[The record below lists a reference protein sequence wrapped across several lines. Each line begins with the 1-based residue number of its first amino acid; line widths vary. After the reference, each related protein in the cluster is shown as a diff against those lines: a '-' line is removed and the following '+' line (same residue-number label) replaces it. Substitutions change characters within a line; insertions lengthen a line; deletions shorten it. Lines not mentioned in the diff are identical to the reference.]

1 MRNKKVFFILPAV
14 FFVLL
19 VVALGCLN
27 SKPNTL
33 EFYLMDSGKKDVF
46 EYLTQKFSAETKNRY
61 KIEILTAAD
70 SRQYLRARI
79 ERKDI
84 PDVIAMDG
92 NSIYTEL
99 AEGGYLMNLEKE
111 KFIKSINEH
120 YINMLYQING
130 SKGRE
135 ILGIPYAVN
144 ASGLM
149 YNKAIFEK
157 YGLTPP
163 ETWSELIDVC
173 AVLKNAGIPA
183 FAMSFGENWT
193 SLPVWNNIVPVIVP
207 DSFIEQKNS
216 GNTSFLQ
223 THREVLEKYAAL
235 LNYTKGT
242 DAISAVYL
250 DAVKD
255 FANGRIAMMVNGI
268 WTVPLIKRANPDA
281 KIDTIVFPSCDL
293 ELKNTVNSGID
304 IVLTI
309 SKDSE
314 KKRIAKKFVQFLL
327 RPENSQIYIDR
338 HYSFST
344 VNGVTQNDPSFAG
357 LIEIMKEGRISDFP
371 DHYYPAGFD
380 LASILTD
387 FARNKEKR
395 IPDEKNITAT
405 LARCDSEYEQ
415 CLKLR

>member
-1 MRNKKVFFILPAV
+1 MRSKKVFFILPAV

-135 ILGIPYAVN
+135 IL
-144 ASGLM
+144 
-149 YNKAIFEK
+149 
-157 YGLTPP
+157 
-163 ETWSELIDVC
+163 
-173 AVLKNAGIPA
+173 
-183 FAMSFGENWT
+183 
-193 SLPVWNNIVPVIVP
+193 
-207 DSFIEQKNS
+207 
-216 GNTSFLQ
+216 
-223 THREVLEKYAAL
+223 
-235 LNYTKGT
+235 
-242 DAISAVYL
+242 
-250 DAVKD
+250 
-255 FANGRIAMMVNGI
+255 
-268 WTVPLIKRANPDA
+268 
-281 KIDTIVFPSCDL
+281 
-293 ELKNTVNSGID
+293 
-304 IVLTI
+304 
-309 SKDSE
+309 
-314 KKRIAKKFVQFLL
+314 
-327 RPENSQIYIDR
+327 
-338 HYSFST
+338 
-344 VNGVTQNDPSFAG
+344 
-357 LIEIMKEGRISDFP
+357 
-371 DHYYPAGFD
+371 
-380 LASILTD
+380 
-387 FARNKEKR
+387 
-395 IPDEKNITAT
+395 
-405 LARCDSEYEQ
+405 
-415 CLKLR
+415 

>member
-1 MRNKKVFFILPAV
+1 
-14 FFVLL
+14 
-19 VVALGCLN
+19 
-27 SKPNTL
+27 
-33 EFYLMDSGKKDVF
+33 
-46 EYLTQKFSAETKNRY
+46 
-61 KIEILTAAD
+61 
-70 SRQYLRARI
+70 
-79 ERKDI
+79 
-84 PDVIAMDG
+84 
-92 NSIYTEL
+92 
-99 AEGGYLMNLEKE
+99 
-111 KFIKSINEH
+111 
-120 YINMLYQING
+120 
-130 SKGRE
+130 
-135 ILGIPYAVN
+135 
-144 ASGLM
+144 M

-163 ETWSELIDVC
+163 KTWSELMNVC
-173 AVLKNAGIPA
+173 TVLKEAGIPA

-193 SLPVWNNIVPVIVP
+193 ALPVWNNIVPVIVP
-207 DSFIEQKNS
+207 DSFIEQKNNGS
-216 GNTSFLQ
+216 TSFLN
-223 THREVLEKYAAL
+223 THCIVLEKYAAL

-327 RPENSQIYIDR
+327 RPANSQIYIDR

-344 VNGVTQNDPSFAG
+344 VDGVTQNDPSFSG
-357 LIEIMKEGRISDFP
+357 LIEIMK
-371 DHYYPAGFD
+371 
-380 LASILTD
+380 
-387 FARNKEKR
+387 
-395 IPDEKNITAT
+395 
-405 LARCDSEYEQ
+405 
-415 CLKLR
+415 

>member
-1 MRNKKVFFILPAV
+1 MRSKKVFFILPAV

-135 ILGIPYAVN
+135 ILGIPYAMN

-163 ETWSELIDVC
+163 ETWSELMDVC

-183 FAMSFGENWT
+183 FAMSFGESWT
-193 SLPVWNNIVPVIVP
+193 ALPVWNNLVPVLVP

-268 WTVPLIKRANPDA
+268 WTVPLIKRANP
-281 KIDTIVFPSCDL
+281 
-293 ELKNTVNSGID
+293 
-304 IVLTI
+304 
-309 SKDSE
+309 
-314 KKRIAKKFVQFLL
+314 
-327 RPENSQIYIDR
+327 
-338 HYSFST
+338 
-344 VNGVTQNDPSFAG
+344 
-357 LIEIMKEGRISDFP
+357 
-371 DHYYPAGFD
+371 
-380 LASILTD
+380 
-387 FARNKEKR
+387 
-395 IPDEKNITAT
+395 AT
-405 LARCDSEYEQ
+405 
-415 CLKLR
+415 

>member
-1 MRNKKVFFILPAV
+1 MRSKKVFFILPAV

-135 ILGIPYAVN
+135 ILGIPYAMN

-163 ETWSELIDVC
+163 ETWSELMDVC

-183 FAMSFGENWT
+183 FAMSFGESWT
-193 SLPVWNNIVPVIVP
+193 ALPVWNNLVPVLVP

-223 THREVLEKYAAL
+223 THREVLEK
-235 LNYTKGT
+235 
-242 DAISAVYL
+242 
-250 DAVKD
+250 
-255 FANGRIAMMVNGI
+255 
-268 WTVPLIKRANPDA
+268 
-281 KIDTIVFPSCDL
+281 
-293 ELKNTVNSGID
+293 
-304 IVLTI
+304 
-309 SKDSE
+309 
-314 KKRIAKKFVQFLL
+314 
-327 RPENSQIYIDR
+327 
-338 HYSFST
+338 
-344 VNGVTQNDPSFAG
+344 
-357 LIEIMKEGRISDFP
+357 
-371 DHYYPAGFD
+371 
-380 LASILTD
+380 
-387 FARNKEKR
+387 
-395 IPDEKNITAT
+395 
-405 LARCDSEYEQ
+405 
-415 CLKLR
+415 